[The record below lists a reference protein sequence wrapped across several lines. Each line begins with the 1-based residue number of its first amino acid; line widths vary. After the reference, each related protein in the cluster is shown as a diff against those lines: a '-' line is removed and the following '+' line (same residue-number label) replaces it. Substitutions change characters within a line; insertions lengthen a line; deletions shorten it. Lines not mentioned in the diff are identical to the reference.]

1 MERLGTNYGGWIVPD
16 DMKLDVVYSGGVGED
31 ISFDIKLQTKYD
43 CDIILIDPTTKAVK
57 HFEECQKYFSDK
69 SFKFTG
75 GIQYDYYTSIENE
88 QPNLDKFS
96 YIQKGLWDQK
106 DNLKFFRQDNENYVS
121 QSLIDGMF
129 SKNYDIVEVDT
140 IKNLMEMNGHDH
152 IDLLKLD
159 IEGAEIKVINK
170 MLDDGIFPKYLCIEF
185 DLYLKQKDHDNST
198 QVLIERLQ
206 KIGYVIIAN
215 ENMNVTFSL
224 QINRSKMKC

>member
-1 MERLGTNYGGWIVPD
+1 MERLGTNYGGWVVPD

-31 ISFDIKLQTKYD
+31 MSFDIKLQTKYD
-43 CDIILIDPTTKAVK
+43 CDIILIDPTAKAVR

-75 GIQYDYYTSIENE
+75 GIQDDYYTSIENE
-88 QPNLDKFS
+88 QPNLDKFF
-96 YIQKGLWDQK
+96 YVEKGLWDQK
-106 DNLKFFRQDNENYVS
+106 DQLKFFRQDNENYVS

-140 IKNLMEMNGHDH
+140 IKNLMEANGHDH

-170 MLDDGIFPKYLCIEF
+170 MLDDGILPKYLCVEF
-185 DLYLKQKDHDNST
+185 DLYLKQKDCDGST
-198 QVLIERLQ
+198 RALVERLE
-206 KIGYVIIAN
+206 KMGYVIIAN
-215 ENMNVTFSL
+215 ENMNVTFRR
-224 QINRSKMKC
+224 QHV